1 MSEVNEMLR
10 EYVKVTK
17 WAAQLTK
24 RKSEL
29 RSKLQSYMEDR
40 ELQSLRGDDGMGAS
54 FVEKPVH
61 VSVAQEDMPKALE
74 WLKETGNSAIV
85 QTKWKDGD
93 IRRVVQEYLDR
104 GEPIPEFF
112 NTHAEPGFMVRSG
125 SFIVPGLP
133 GI

>member
-1 MSEVNEMLR
+1 MLR

-24 RKSEL
+24 RKGEL
-29 RSKLQSYMEDR
+29 RAKLQQYMEDR
-40 ELQSLRGDDGMGAS
+40 EIESLRGEDGMGAS

-61 VSVAQEDMPKALE
+61 VSVAAESMPLALE
-74 WLKETGNSAIV
+74 WLEETGNQGIV

-104 GEPIPEFF
+104 GESVPDFF
-112 NTHAEPGFMVRSG
+112 KVWAEPGFQVRSG
-125 SFIVPGLP
+125 KFSVPELP